1 MRIHQQGMVEVRPAY
16 QHVGYTSSAVKRL
29 ETERPP
35 LALGLSLCTLGLFE
49 FAVVARRARRLGLF
63 VFGILTF
70 AALGSF
76 AWGMWVLEPHPHSR
90 VAYYHDP
97 ELITRDR
104 LDRKLLQTSVILVQ
118 CGYARGSRRLL
129 PDAEVPEAVR
139 QWAWSPE
146 RPTGD
151 LEDRGCDGWGIRLR
165 FEPLPQPGTDEEVF
179 LLASAGPDRHFGTK
193 DDIVVGP
200 FGIVTGAVTDWIAA
214 EVRRPDGASGKQAV
228 PAQPASGRLPDTSGA
243 SFTAHGK

>member
-16 QHVGYTSSAVKRL
+16 QNVGYTSSAVKRL

-104 LDRKLLQTSVILVQ
+104 LDRKLLETSVILVQ
-118 CGYARGSRRLL
+118 CGYARGSRRRL
-129 PDAEVPEAVR
+129 P
-139 QWAWSPE
+139 
-146 RPTGD
+146 
-151 LEDRGCDGWGIRLR
+151 
-165 FEPLPQPGTDEEVF
+165 DEEVF